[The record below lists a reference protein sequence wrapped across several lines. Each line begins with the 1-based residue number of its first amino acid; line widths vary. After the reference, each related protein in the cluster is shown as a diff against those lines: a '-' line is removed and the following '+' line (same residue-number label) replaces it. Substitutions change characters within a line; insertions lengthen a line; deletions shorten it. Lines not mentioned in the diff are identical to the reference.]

1 MKKIFFLFVLVILTG
16 TYIKAQDN
24 VQDHRPLLRHE
35 MTPDELLRKSEIG
48 RNFVETNPPIA
59 PVRNV
64 AEFDRMQGALVR
76 YPFGIPISLI
86 REMAIDVT
94 VTTIVA
100 STAQQNT
107 VISQYV
113 SNGVDTSHCNFL
125 IAPTDSYWT
134 RDYGPWFESDSS
146 NQIGIVDFP
155 YNRPRPLDD
164 EIPKTLAG
172 MLGIPWFGMNV
183 SSTGGNYMTD
193 GMGIS
198 ASTDLV
204 WVENPT
210 QTHAQIAQKMND
222 YLGISNYQVVP
233 DPNSSVSYTHLTL
246 PTNREV

>member
-1 MKKIFFLFVLVILTG
+1 MKTLAKIFFLFVLVILTG
-16 TYIKAQDN
+16 TYVKAQDN

-100 STAQQNT
+100 STSQQNT

-183 SSTGGNYMTD
+183 FSTGGNYMTD

-204 WVENPT
+204 LVENPT
-210 QTHAQIAQKMND
+210 QTSAQIAQKMND
-222 YLGISNYQVVP
+222 YLPS
-233 DPNSSVSYTHLTL
+233 LTL
-246 PTNREV
+246 HFCN